1 MFPSRGTGYFL
12 HFVFVD
18 FYEVFRYAL
27 GQYRIILSA
36 EAVLKPL
43 GGNCAVL
50 PKGYLKTK
58 NWIEFS
64 AFQIYP
70 KRFCGKNKNGNDIKR
85 NGATMYRTIQHQMS
99 IDDYLPPY
107 EGELVQENRWVRLAQ
122 AIDWDAIEQEYSGHF
137 AAGGKVAIPARM
149 AFGVLVIRAACR
161 TTDSETVEIVRESPY
176 LQYFLGFDSFTYDV
190 PFSSRS
196 MERFRTRISPARVR
210 EAVALLRGFETNKG
224 SKK

>member
-1 MFPSRGTGYFL
+1 
-12 HFVFVD
+12 
-18 FYEVFRYAL
+18 
-27 GQYRIILSA
+27 
-36 EAVLKPL
+36 
-43 GGNCAVL
+43 
-50 PKGYLKTK
+50 
-58 NWIEFS
+58 
-64 AFQIYP
+64 
-70 KRFCGKNKNGNDIKR
+70 
-85 NGATMYRTIQHQMS
+85 MYRTIQHQMS

-161 TTDSETVEIVRESPY
+161 RTDSETVEIVRESPY

>member
-1 MFPSRGTGYFL
+1 
-12 HFVFVD
+12 
-18 FYEVFRYAL
+18 
-27 GQYRIILSA
+27 
-36 EAVLKPL
+36 
-43 GGNCAVL
+43 
-50 PKGYLKTK
+50 
-58 NWIEFS
+58 
-64 AFQIYP
+64 
-70 KRFCGKNKNGNDIKR
+70 
-85 NGATMYRTIQHQMS
+85 MYRTIQHQMS

-107 EGELVQENRWVRLAQ
+107 ESELVQENRWVRLAQ

-196 MERFRTRISPARVR
+196 MERFRTRIPACGSQRCCAALKPTK
-210 EAVALLRGFETNKG
+210 AVKNQKGPHGSGQLLRTVRPCYALQPQPLQQIGELWKLLLMLFWMH
-224 SKK
+224 

>member
-1 MFPSRGTGYFL
+1 
-12 HFVFVD
+12 
-18 FYEVFRYAL
+18 
-27 GQYRIILSA
+27 
-36 EAVLKPL
+36 
-43 GGNCAVL
+43 
-50 PKGYLKTK
+50 
-58 NWIEFS
+58 
-64 AFQIYP
+64 
-70 KRFCGKNKNGNDIKR
+70 
-85 NGATMYRTIQHQMS
+85 MYRTIQHQMS

-196 MERFRTRISPARVR
+196 RRLPNSPSSAPEISTTAHSAPMTRRLARHS
-210 EAVALLRGFETNKG
+210 AFINFPNI
-224 SKK
+224 